1 MVETLE
7 SAGGWRSPFRCCTSR
22 AGRGSRPTSGGRR
35 PWRPERPTASAQ
47 LRDRMF
53 FWPRRRPYLGL
64 IASDFWSNRGR
75 RTPSTVAPATARFG
89 FSLFPSKRD
98 ENSMLNYVEFYGDGM
113 GRDVIVLTTSDVAKL
128 FGQRDIL
135 QKFARRRGPHHIIRF
150 FFHYLLDMCYVFF
163 KTLRL
168 TCEQGRCAP

>member
-128 FGQRDIL
+128 FGQRAIL
-135 QKFARRRGPHHIIRF
+135 QKFARRRGPPHIIRF
-150 FFHYLLDMCYVFF
+150 FFPYLLDMCFVF
-163 KTLRL
+163 LIR
-168 TCEQGRCAP
+168 